1 MSAKNIARVRVIRI
15 KWEVKVGGEIGY
27 LRTKGRAKRE
37 EVENASSYSLGIFN
51 THLHPDM

>member
-1 MSAKNIARVRVIRI
+1 MSAENIARVRVIRI

-51 THLHPDM
+51 TPASG